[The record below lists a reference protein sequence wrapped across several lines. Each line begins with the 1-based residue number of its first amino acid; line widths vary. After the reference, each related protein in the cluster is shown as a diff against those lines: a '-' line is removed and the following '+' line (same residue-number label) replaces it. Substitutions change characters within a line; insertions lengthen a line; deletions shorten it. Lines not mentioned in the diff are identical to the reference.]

1 VKFIVKF
8 PRTLENSQDGGTFD
22 QHLPFAMEEP
32 TFIQQDFD
40 LVNLNKGVEYFYLDL
55 KEVNVVRLS
64 RVNQGLYDL
73 LPDGKRSKKLD
84 DHLNDDELLQL
95 IQFNIE
101 NKDAGRFKDSQLK
114 EILNVIEKT
123 KK

>member
-1 VKFIVKF
+1 MKFIVKF

-22 QHLPFAMEEP
+22 QHLPLAMEEP

-40 LVNLNKGVEYFYLDL
+40 LVNFNKDIEYFYLDL
-55 KEVNVVRLS
+55 KEVNVVRLR

-73 LPDGKRSKKLD
+73 LPDGIRSKKLD
-84 DHLNDDELLQL
+84 YHLNDDELLQL

-101 NKDAGRFKDSQLK
+101 NKEAGRFQDSQLK

>member
-1 VKFIVKF
+1 MKFIVKF

-55 KEVNVVRLS
+55 KEVN
-64 RVNQGLYDL
+64 
-73 LPDGKRSKKLD
+73 
-84 DHLNDDELLQL
+84 E
-95 IQFNIE
+95 
-101 NKDAGRFKDSQLK
+101 AGRFQDSQLK
-114 EILNVIEKT
+114 EILKVIEKT
-123 KK
+123 KR